1 MTTYDNS
8 RDFGLAAQRRREA
21 LNYGEREPQWMKD
34 AQAEKAR
41 REDLYR
47 SLRASGLDCDAAF
60 DAVAAEYGILSSR
73 LTIDAY
79 DDE

>member
-8 RDFGLAAQRRREA
+8 RDFGLAAQRRRDA
-21 LNYGEREPQWMKD
+21 LYYGESVPQWMLD
-34 AQAEKAR
+34 NQAEKAR

-60 DAVAAEYGILSSR
+60 DAVAADCGVLGSR

-79 DDE
+79 DNE